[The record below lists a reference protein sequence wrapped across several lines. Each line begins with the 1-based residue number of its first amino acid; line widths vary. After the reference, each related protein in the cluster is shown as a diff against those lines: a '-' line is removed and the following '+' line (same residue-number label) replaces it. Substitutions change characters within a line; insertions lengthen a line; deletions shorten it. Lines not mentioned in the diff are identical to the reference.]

1 MSGTNR
7 CISKTIS
14 LHVRMYA
21 EIDQEAARR
30 GLTRS
35 MLVREAV
42 RLYFRLRQ
50 AQEREMGSE
59 VNAPGSPCQAGGTR

>member
-7 CISKTIS
+7 CVSKTIS
-14 LHVRMYA
+14 LHERMFA

-30 GLTRS
+30 GLNRS
-35 MLVREAV
+35 MLVREAI

-50 AQEREMGSE
+50 TQEPEMG
-59 VNAPGSPCQAGGTR
+59 PGATPPGKSC

>member
-7 CISKTIS
+7 CVSKTIS
-14 LHVRMYA
+14 LHERMFA
-21 EIDQEAARR
+21 ELDQEAARR
-30 GLTRS
+30 GLNRS

-50 AQEREMGSE
+50 TQERETGAE
-59 VNAPGSPCQAGGTR
+59 GTAPGQPC